1 MEDRLGPAEKIM
13 DQTKNSRRQTLKKL
27 STARQIFLY
36 VAPFPALAFFKIWVS
51 LGVTPSN
58 LTLGSLVIFSYCCLF
73 IAMAYRWDKPTYF
86 DWVIGGYFALVS
98 TCLLL
103 LPDVFGPFLVEYAV
117 TGIYSCLFA
126 AAFFPPLFGHDP
138 FTYHYAKKDTPRE
151 FWENPFFI
159 QINRTISLAWSG
171 IFAIAI
177 ALSLYPSVVTRALLP
192 LGLILGVGLPFS
204 LRFPDYYL
212 KKQGLPTRAEQRE
225 MAKGEEAFPIRE
237 VGPVLLPK
245 SAWETISR
253 MPDFFNSEAAGD
265 LTAIIGFVV
274 SGSETFEAYLS
285 IQKGG
290 CVLETRPSHRPDLV
304 IHTPAEVWLAIARR
318 ELDGQQAFFQKAY
331 QAEGD
336 LGLLLRMKQ
345 IFRGRPSS
353 LPEDA

>member
-1 MEDRLGPAEKIM
+1 MEDRIHRAEEIM
-13 DQTKNSRRQTLKKL
+13 DQARNSQRQTMKKL
-27 STARQIFLY
+27 STGRQIFLY
-36 VAPFPALAFFKIWVS
+36 VAPFPALAFFKIWAS

-58 LTLGSLVIFSYCCLF
+58 LTIGSLVIFSYCCV
-73 IAMAYRWDKPTYF
+73 IITIAYRWDKPTYF
-86 DWVIGGYFALVS
+86 DWVIGGYFALIS
-98 TCLLL
+98 ICLLVI
-103 LPDVFGPFLVEYAV
+103 PGIFGPFLVEYAV
-117 TGIYSCLFA
+117 TGIYTCLFA
-126 AAFFPPLFGHDP
+126 AAFSPPLFGRDP
-138 FTYHYAKKDTPRE
+138 FTYHYAKKGTPRE

-159 QINRTISLAWSG
+159 QINRTITLSWSG

-212 KKQGLPTRAEQRE
+212 KKQGLPTRAEQRKI
-225 MAKGEEAFPIRE
+225 AQEAMTSQTH
-237 VGPVLLPK
+237 PVEPTLLPK

-253 MPDFFNSEAAGD
+253 MPDFFNAEAAGD
-265 LTAIIGFVV
+265 LSAIIGFVV

-290 CVLETRPSHRPDLV
+290 CVLETRPSHTPDLV
-304 IHTPAEVWLAIARR
+304 IRTPAEVWLAIARR